1 VDFAEEEVDDD
12 GEDPEEEI
20 VYDVIVCLLAFVG
33 HGGRGCCSCRALSGV
48 CLACIVCAMVEVE
61 GCGPESSRVLCRC
74 RRRILGVVGTARSLR
89 VIKREAARSMW
100 RRV

>member
-33 HGGRGCCSCRALSGV
+33 HDGRVCCSCRALSCV
-48 CLACIVCAMVEVE
+48 CLACNVRAMVEVE
-61 GCGPESSRVLCRC
+61 GADP
-74 RRRILGVVGTARSLR
+74 RRRVCCAVVVEEYSERD
-89 VIKREAARSMW
+89 VCMC
-100 RRV
+100 

>member
-48 CLACIVCAMVEVE
+48 CLACILGARW
-61 GCGPESSRVLCRC
+61 SRSRVRTRVVACVVLLSMKNTRSDRC
-74 RRRILGVVGTARSLR
+74 SEV
-89 VIKREAARSMW
+89 AASDKAKSGQTE
-100 RRV
+100 